1 MAAKQFT
8 DAEGRTWDIV
18 TTLGAAR
25 RLRAADY
32 DLMSYE
38 AAGDQIPRL
47 YQDELAMSE
56 AIYAIVLPQAQAR
69 NVSEEQFLDGM
80 TPEVFDKAREALM
93 AALPDFFSGRKKK
106 AIAATISNINA
117 NLEISLRKV
126 LRESPGDESTSGS
139 DASDSTASD

>member
-1 MAAKQFT
+1 
-8 DAEGRTWDIV
+8 IV

-25 RLRAADY
+25 RLRSADY

-38 AAGDQIPRL
+38 AAGEQIPRL

-69 NVSEEQFLDGM
+69 NVSEEQFLDAM
-80 TPEVFDKAREALM
+80 TPEVFDQAREALM

-106 AIAATISNINA
+106 AIAATIAHLSRE
-117 NLEISLRKV
+117 LETLMRQV
-126 LRESPGDESTSGS
+126 LTESPGDESTSG
-139 DASDSTASD
+139 